1 MPHAYSKVKRKQM
14 DTRHNITHTYI
25 NRKAIMMIIL
35 HAMRLCVTIFLFPSS
50 SSRFTSKIRHLELVC
65 KSLSS
70 DEKEF
75 ASSSEYDDSEAE
87 SQFGTKEYW
96 ESTYNGLG
104 DFPMEEYSWYYGFE
118 TMKPMITRYLP
129 LPLKQM
135 KTSSHLTDT
144 ISSSIGTIK
153 VLVPGVGNDRTLLD
167 LFHFGYKDLTA
178 FDYCESAIERQ
189 QDLLMYNR
197 EAQEKVKLLVRDAR
211 SLDED
216 WTDLYDVIIEKGALD
231 AVYLSGKG
239 NVEKAISEFAR
250 VIKPGGYVMSISGV
264 LPEQLRNN
272 AFCQDNWEWTRDG
285 GSDLK
290 AGCFVFRR
298 K

>member
-1 MPHAYSKVKRKQM
+1 
-14 DTRHNITHTYI
+14 
-25 NRKAIMMIIL
+25 MIIPVTM
-35 HAMRLCVTIFLFPSS
+35 MRLFAPTLFLFTTG
-50 SSRFTSKIRHLELVC
+50 FTSKNNRLLKLVC
-65 KSLSS
+65 KSFPSQE
-70 DEKEF
+70 EKPG
-75 ASSSEYDDSEAE
+75 ALLSEYDDSDAE

-96 ESTYNGLG
+96 QNTYNGLG

-118 TMKPMITRYLP
+118 TMKPMITQYLP
-129 LPLKQM
+129 LPVVQM
-135 KTSSHLTDT
+135 KNSKMANISFSHNSTL
-144 ISSSIGTIK
+144 K
-153 VLVPGVGNDRTLLD
+153 VLIPGVGNDGTLLD

-211 SLDED
+211 SLDDD
-216 WTDLYDVIIEKGALD
+216 WTSKYDIIIEKGALD

-239 NVEKAISEFAR
+239 NVEKAICEFSR
-250 VIKPGGYVMSISGV
+250 VVKPGGYVMSISGV
-264 LPEQLRNN
+264 LPEELRKIL
-272 AFCQDNWEWTRDG
+272 FRQDTWEWIRDG
-285 GSDLK
+285 SEDLK